1 MAAPRARLLLL
12 HFLFLSALLTFFHGP
27 SQADLLKAARDP
39 LHSVPAAVDT
49 DTPHPSDGVA
59 TSTASAPPPAPS
71 ARAAAPSAKP
81 SSAWERA
88 VAALK
93 PAMYGAVAA
102 MSVGA
107 ESDVPTDALRPL
119 LAPDVVVTA
128 KVRLLNAANLTS
140 SGIVWQGLTCPSE
153 GTLKPPSP
161 TAALL
166 YLRFEQRADSQN
178 SATPLTS
185 RTWPFADSA
194 QPSPVYAAP
203 LAFLSPIVSFRLY
216 PGTPV
221 GPAAQQKELS
231 LVGLGGSTRRV
242 NGFRLSAYAEAA
254 SESGRP
260 AGGSAGQA
268 SGTRG
273 SAGRGDS
280 TSGEFVD
287 TRIHWSSPDEGWVGG
302 NSSGFS
308 SEEEFEARSS
318 DAGLRTAMSR
328 DMQLLIMSNS
338 NNHYTVLGVSPLA
351 DTDDVKAA
359 YRRLSKRFHPDTTR
373 LPLAL
378 AEQQFVRLNQAYEVL
393 SSSEDRRLYDW
404 KLAQE
409 ASDARGGRFVWP
421 YEVDRTQ
428 RGMGS
433 RDPPSPVGRR
443 GPGEDENDVPLSDGS
458 IMALA
463 FDAFAVLIAVAC
475 ICYAAFFKGN

>member
-1 MAAPRARLLLL
+1 MAS
-12 HFLFLSALLTFFHGP
+12 SAVGSVVVSSSFTH
-27 SQADLLKAARDP
+27 DAARRQPTAIVRDSSP
-39 LHSVPAAVDT
+39 Q
-49 DTPHPSDGVA
+49 
-59 TSTASAPPPAPS
+59 ASAKRTARHRNADIAFRQFPHFARPAN
-71 ARAAAPSAKP
+71 
-81 SSAWERA
+81 
-88 VAALK
+88 
-93 PAMYGAVAA
+93 
-102 MSVGA
+102 
-107 ESDVPTDALRPL
+107 T
-119 LAPDVVVTA
+119 
-128 KVRLLNAANLTS
+128 
-140 SGIVWQGLTCPSE
+140 Q
-153 GTLKPPSP
+153 
-161 TAALL
+161 
-166 YLRFEQRADSQN
+166 
-178 SATPLTS
+178 
-185 RTWPFADSA
+185 
-194 QPSPVYAAP
+194 
-203 LAFLSPIVSFRLY
+203 
-216 PGTPV
+216 
-221 GPAAQQKELS
+221 
-231 LVGLGGSTRRV
+231 TRRV